1 MALSKIDV
9 ANMLTG
15 VTPVANG
22 GTARTVM
29 TGTPIQVVNSA
40 AVGGNTASSST
51 SFAASGYSLAITPA
65 QASSKIFISFNGNG
79 GSATDNV
86 SLKCKIYRDI
96 ASGGFSELTNSDQ
109 QHVYQNA
116 GGQVTAHANFQ
127 FLDSPSYS
135 VGNAITYKIQHIDES
150 TNNDIFIN
158 RETHGT
164 GGAGQV
170 ISTSGITIME
180 VSA

>member
-96 ASGGFSELTNSDQ
+96 ASGGFSALTNSDT

-116 GGQVTAHANFQ
+116 GGTVTAHTNFQ

-135 VGNAITYKIQHIDES
+135 VWNAITYKIYIATSASGTVNLYQES
-150 TNNDIFIN
+150 SSRNNLTLM
-158 RETHGT
+158 E
-164 GGAGQV
+164 
-170 ISTSGITIME
+170 ISAWYKI
-180 VSA
+180 

>member
-29 TGTPIQVVNSA
+29 TGTPIQIVNSA

-65 QASSKIFISFNGNG
+65 QASSKIFLSFNGNG
-79 GSATDNV
+79 GTATDNV

-96 ASGGFSELTNSDQ
+96 ASGGFSALTNSDT

-116 GGQVTAHANFQ
+116 GGTVTAHTNFQ
-127 FLDSPSYS
+127 FLDSPSYT
-135 VGNAITYKIQHIDES
+135 VGNAITYKIYIAISATGTVNLYQETS
-150 TNNDIFIN
+150 SRNNLTLM
-158 RETHGT
+158 E
-164 GGAGQV
+164 
-170 ISTSGITIME
+170 IS
-180 VSA
+180 A

>member
-79 GSATDNV
+79 GTATDNV

-96 ASGGFSELTNSDQ
+96 ASGGFSALTNSDT

-116 GGQVTAHANFQ
+116 GGTVTAHTNFQ

-135 VGNAITYKIQHIDES
+135 VGNAITYKIYIATSASGTVNLYQES
-150 TNNDIFIN
+150 SSRNNLTLM
-158 RETHGT
+158 E
-164 GGAGQV
+164 
-170 ISTSGITIME
+170 IS
-180 VSA
+180 A

>member
-79 GSATDNV
+79 GTATGAPATQALAEFDLN
-86 SLKCKIYRDI
+86 
-96 ASGGFSELTNSDQ
+96 SGGEALTLDGVSYTFPLGGATAFVGDNTDGSMLFTTAC
-109 QHVYQNA
+109 VYGGPSNTLDDCANVNA
-116 GGQVTAHANFQ
+116 GITGGGV
-127 FLDSPSYS
+127 S
-135 VGNAITYKIQHIDES
+135 VG
-150 TNNDIFIN
+150 
-158 RETHGT
+158 
-164 GGAGQV
+164 GAYDFW
-170 ISTSGITIME
+170 
-180 VSA
+180 

>member
-135 VGNAITYKIQHIDES
+135 VGNAISFNSSTNDES
-150 TNNDIFIN
+150 DL
-158 RETHGT
+158 
-164 GGAGQV
+164 V
-170 ISTSGITIME
+170 VME
-180 VSA
+180 ILA

>member
-65 QASSKIFISFNGNG
+65 QASSKIFLSFNGNG
-79 GSATDNV
+79 GTATDNV

-96 ASGGFSELTNSDQ
+96 ASGGFSALTNSDTT
-109 QHVYQNA
+109 HVYQNA
-116 GGQVTAHANFQ
+116 GGQVTAHTNFQ
-127 FLDSPSYS
+127 FLDSPSYT
-135 VGNAITYKIQHIDES
+135 VGNAITYKIYIAISATGTVNLYQETS
-150 TNNDIFIN
+150 SRNNLTLM
-158 RETHGT
+158 E
-164 GGAGQV
+164 
-170 ISTSGITIME
+170 IS
-180 VSA
+180 A

>member
-1 MALSKIDV
+1 
-9 ANMLTG
+9 MLTG

-79 GSATDNV
+79 GSAASSGTAGDLNE
-86 SLKCKIYRDI
+86 SGEGGGGGNNANQAYG
-96 ASGGFSELTNSDQ
+96 ASGGE
-109 QHVYQNA
+109 
-116 GGQVTAHANFQ
+116 GGQFGENANNGGAAQ
-127 FLDSPSYS
+127 HGAGSGG
-135 VGNAITYKIQHIDES
+135 GNGAAIRRT
-150 TNNDIFIN
+150 
-158 RETHGT
+158 T
-164 GGAGQV
+164 GGSFQLSKASGAEV
-170 ISTSGITIME
+170 DGSTTATG
-180 VSA
+180 VS

>member
-9 ANMLTG
+9 ANMVTG

-96 ASGGFSELTNSDQ
+96 ASGGFSALTNSDQ

-135 VGNAITYKIQHIDES
+135 VGNAITYKIYIATSASGTVNLYQES
-150 TNNDIFIN
+150 SNRNNLTLM
-158 RETHGT
+158 E
-164 GGAGQV
+164 
-170 ISTSGITIME
+170 ISAWYKI
-180 VSA
+180 

>member
-9 ANMLTG
+9 ANMVTG

-65 QASSKIFISFNGNG
+65 QASSKIFLSFNGNG
-79 GSATDNV
+79 GTATDNV

-96 ASGGFSELTNSDQ
+96 ASGGFSALTNSDT

-116 GGQVTAHANFQ
+116 GGTVTAHTNFQ
-127 FLDSPSYS
+127 FLDSPSYT
-135 VGNAITYKIQHIDES
+135 VGNAITYKIYIAISATGTVNLYQETS
-150 TNNDIFIN
+150 SRNNLTLM
-158 RETHGT
+158 E
-164 GGAGQV
+164 
-170 ISTSGITIME
+170 IS
-180 VSA
+180 A

>member
-65 QASSKIFISFNGNG
+65 QASSKIFLSFNGNG
-79 GSATDNV
+79 GTATDNV

-96 ASGGFSELTNSDQ
+96 ASGGFSALTNSDT

-116 GGQVTAHANFQ
+116 GGTVTAHTNFQ
-127 FLDSPSYS
+127 FLDSPSYT
-135 VGNAITYKIQHIDES
+135 VGNAITYKIYIATSASGTVNLYQES
-150 TNNDIFIN
+150 SNRNNLTLM
-158 RETHGT
+158 E
-164 GGAGQV
+164 
-170 ISTSGITIME
+170 IS
-180 VSA
+180 A